1 MRRWVDGWLQTP
13 AKVRA
18 PVRMA
23 VESQVG
29 TTAGVEMEVLATRE
43 STTHLQVK
51 CNPAGARQRM
61 IRDDVYMVRFNMATS
76 ASYLRKGHAFS
87 KPPLARSFSFS
98 FPPIIVSGLEENA
111 LRRPAGSD
119 SL

>member
-1 MRRWVDGWLQTP
+1 MRQLIMKEKRRQMRRWVDGWLQTP

-29 TTAGVEMEVLATRE
+29 TTAEVEMEVLATRE

-51 CNPAGARQRM
+51 CNPATARQRM
-61 IRDDVYMVRFNMATS
+61 IRDDVYMVGPDAHPDDLGEIFR
-76 ASYLRKGHAFS
+76 
-87 KPPLARSFSFS
+87 PLPDAIRTKLTKFQ
-98 FPPIIVSGLEENA
+98 N
-111 LRRPAGSD
+111 
-119 SL
+119 